1 MLHFNPRWR
10 RRGNR
15 PWIVA
20 IVKVDR
26 KADLKECNH
35 HAQCACNHNRLGDRD
50 PTDLYAHMLYY
61 SERRGKG
68 LKATCRHQQVV

>member
-1 MLHFNPRWR
+1 
-10 RRGNR
+10 
-15 PWIVA
+15 
-20 IVKVDR
+20 
-26 KADLKECNH
+26 LKECNH